1 MMSDIISCKNKI
13 TGRRK
18 MREGIQGDWKCKQ
31 PQHKDDHD
39 QNHATY

>member
-1 MMSDIISCKNKI
+1 
-13 TGRRK
+13 

-39 QNHATY
+39 QNHATYWDEGKGNLFI